1 MRQNLQEK
9 QNSNSKQFSCETFI
23 DGKLGVQERQKNL
36 NLVLPHPCWGSLLW
50 LPVAFRIMSDSSNS
64 PHDHAWS
71 GPCLISILTSPSS
84 SSLTGLV
91 SVIQMQGSPSY
102 LQALPLIW
110 MSSLASH
117 FHPILSGWPAY
128 SSGLNLHMTFLKIRQ
143 FYILNIYIFICLFL
157 AAMGLRSF
165 TEAGSSL

>member
-1 MRQNLQEK
+1 MHLDKRQNLQAK
-9 QNSNSKQFSCETFI
+9 QNNNSKQFNCETFI

-71 GPCLISILTSPSS
+71 GPCLICILTSPSS

-91 SVIQMQGSPSY
+91 SVTPMQGSPSH

-110 MSSLASH
+110 MSSLAFH
-117 FHPILSGWPAY
+117 FHPIFVWL
-128 SSGLNLHMTFLKIRQ
+128 T
-143 FYILNIYIFICLFL
+143 CLFFRPQL
-157 AAMGLRSF
+157 AYDLFYFIYLFFSSF
-165 TEAGSSL
+165 FFKIFLFYYLLLFF